1 MADTQELIARIN
13 ALALRSNRSK
23 STLSRLIF
31 GNGKRIDE
39 IEAGGSLTLTTFQRA
54 AEMMDALEQD
64 AAAAAPSHAVR
75 YPAGAAAFPH
85 RDLVGIG
92 GIARHEILF
101 LLDEAEQWV
110 ELNRQPHKRDERLA
124 GLTII
129 NAFFENS
136 TRTLLS
142 FEIAGKRL
150 GADVVNMHAAQ
161 SSVKKGETL
170 IDTAMTLNAMRADAI
185 VIRHGSSG
193 AVRLIADKVDCPV
206 LNAGDGQHE
215 HPTQALL
222 DALTLRHALRAR
234 GEGEDFTGLRVTI
247 CGDILHSRVAR
258 SNMLCLTALGADVRV
273 CAPPALMPEGVEA
286 FRVMPFHDFD
296 AALKGA
302 DVVMMLR
309 LQQERM
315 EGQFIAS
322 PREYRHL
329 YGLTPARL
337 ARAKPEAFIMHPGPM
352 NRGIEIDSQVADLA
366 ERSLITRQVEMGVA
380 IRMACLDV
388 LTRRGRGVEGWA
400 IPEIGR

>member
-1 MADTQELIARIN
+1 MTSAQNTPA
-13 ALALRSNRSK
+13 A
-23 STLSRLIF
+23 SRF
-31 GNGKRIDE
+31 
-39 IEAGGSLTLTTFQRA
+39 
-54 AEMMDALEQD
+54 
-64 AAAAAPSHAVR
+64 
-75 YPAGAAAFPH
+75 PAGRRAFPH
-85 RDLVGIG
+85 RDLIAIG
-92 GIARHEILF
+92 ALATHEILF
-101 LLDEAEQWV
+101 LLEEAEQWV
-110 ELNRQPHKRDERLA
+110 HFNRQPTKHADRLA

-193 AVRLIADKVDCPV
+193 AVGLIAGKVDCPV

-222 DALTLRHALRAR
+222 DALALRHALRAR
-234 GEGEDFTGLRVTI
+234 GEASSDGMLNGLKVTI
-247 CGDILHSRVAR
+247 CGDVLHSRVAR
-258 SNMLCLTALGADVRV
+258 SNMLCLQALGATVRV
-273 CAPPALMPEGVEA
+273 CAPPALLPQGVEMMGVEA
-286 FRVMPFHDFD
+286 FTDFD
-296 AALKGA
+296 AALAGA

-309 LQQERM
+309 LQNERM
-315 EGQFIAS
+315 EGQFIPS

-329 YGLTPARL
+329 YGLTQKRL
-337 ARAKPEAFIMHPGPM
+337 ALAGNNAIVMHPGPM
-352 NRGIEIDSQVADLA
+352 NRGVEIDSDVADMPG
-366 ERSLITRQVEMGVA
+366 RSIITQQVEMGVA

-388 LTRRGRGVEGWA
+388 LTRKGRGASGWA
-400 IPEIGR
+400 DGEWV

>member
-1 MADTQELIARIN
+1 MQPSAPHPAASPVAQ
-13 ALALRSNRSK
+13 
-23 STLSRLIF
+23 
-31 GNGKRIDE
+31 
-39 IEAGGSLTLTTFQRA
+39 AG
-54 AEMMDALEQD
+54 EH
-64 AAAAAPSHAVR
+64 APR
-75 YPAGAAAFPH
+75 EYPAGALAFPH
-85 RDLVGIG
+85 RDLTGIG
-92 GIARHEILF
+92 LLARHEILF

-110 ELNRQPHKRDERLA
+110 MLNRQPQKRAALLS

-150 GADVVNMHAAQ
+150 GADVVNMHAAT

-185 VIRHGSSG
+185 VIRHASSG
-193 AVRLIADKVDCPV
+193 AVRLIAGKVDCPV

-222 DALTLRHALRAR
+222 DALTIRHALHLPR
-234 GEGEDFTGLRVTI
+234 GSDLNGLNVTI

-258 SNMLCLTALGADVRV
+258 SNILALTALGANVRV
-273 CAPPALMPEGVEA
+273 CAPPALMPAEIEAMGVQ
-286 FRVMPFHDFD
+286 PFHDFN
-296 AALKGA
+296 AALQGA
-302 DVVMMLR
+302 NVVMMLR

-315 EGQFIAS
+315 QGQFIPS

-329 YGLTPARL
+329 YGLTLDRL
-337 ARAKPEAFIMHPGPM
+337 ARAEPDALVMHPGPM
-352 NRGIEIDSQVADLA
+352 NRGIEIDSQVADHPT
-366 ERSLITRQVEMGVA
+366 RSLITDQVESGVA

-388 LTRRGRGVEGWA
+388 LTRRARNVPGWTTVA
-400 IPEIGR
+400 EPGA